1 MRALGPLDR
10 GVAWVIAAVMAVMV
24 AVVSIQVAYRY
35 GLNGSFDWADEISR
49 LAFVWTVF
57 LAVPLGLKQGAHIG
71 IELVVQR
78 LPENARGALYRLMS
92 ALAVVLMLTVAWQ
105 AAVLVT
111 QQWDEMLPTIPL
123 SSALFMVPVAWS
135 AVHSAVHLAVLAG
148 TGRVPRPSA
157 ASGE

>member
-1 MRALGPLDR
+1 MRALHAVDR
-10 GVAWVIAAVMAVMV
+10 GVAWIIAAVMAVMV

-78 LPENARGALYRLMS
+78 LPEGARGALFRLMS

-111 QQWDEMLPTIPL
+111 QQWDEMLSTIPV

-148 TGRVPRPSA
+148 TGRMPVASA
-157 ASGE
+157 AAAE